1 MKKSFDIYTAIVWAS
16 LLSIL
21 IWALLKSFGIINTP
35 DIIKMLPLFS
45 AVFGAGAF
53 FQKFLQLNEKVAIM
67 EQRLTKVETKLTIVE
82 TRLAIVETKIMAG

>member
-1 MKKSFDIYTAIVWAS
+1 MKKTFDVYTAIVWAS

-35 DIIKMLPLFS
+35 DVIKMWPLVS

-53 FQKFLQLNEKVAIM
+53 FQKFLQLNEKVAMM
-67 EQRLTKVETKLTIVE
+67 EQRLTNVKTRLTIVE
-82 TRLAIVETKIMAG
+82 TKITAS